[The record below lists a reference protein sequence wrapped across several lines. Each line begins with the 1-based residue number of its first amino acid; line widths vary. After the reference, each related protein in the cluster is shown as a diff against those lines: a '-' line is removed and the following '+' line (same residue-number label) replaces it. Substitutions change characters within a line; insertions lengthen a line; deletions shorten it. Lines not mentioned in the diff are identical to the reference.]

1 MEHVIAREMNVNLI
15 MIVKTPTSVAL
26 TGVKKNALKFQVK
39 NMVNYF
45 FSYLAVVTQLTIFLI
60 CICTFFGERDMCA
73 ASVF

>member
-15 MIVKTPTSVAL
+15 MIVKTPTGVAL

-45 FSYLAVVTQLTIFLI
+45 FSCLAVVTQQV
-60 CICTFFGERDMCA
+60 
-73 ASVF
+73 S

>member
-45 FSYLAVVTQLTIFLI
+45 FSYLAVVTQLT
-60 CICTFFGERDMCA
+60 
-73 ASVF
+73 VF